1 MTPGREFEA
10 AEVVVDRGDGG
21 GPRLY
26 GASQRWVC
34 SVAERER
41 SRLRRWTW
49 MARVGREESQGVQ
62 G

>member
-1 MTPGREFEA
+1 MGAEEA
-10 AEVVVDRGDGG
+10 AEEVVERGG
-21 GPRLY
+21 GGGARLY
-26 GASQRWVC
+26 GVSQKWVG
-34 SVAERER
+34 SEHER